1 MKRMT
6 FLLIVG
12 AAVAVSGCAVQ
23 QDIAILENRVMALE
37 RQNRDLRGQVEEGLT
52 SFGQSNQN
60 AEKSL
65 RSQYAGMNVSIE
77 SMQHDLRLLNGR
89 IEELEHASRDKSGE
103 TIGGAGSSDPRSQ
116 ERLDEISLSVARID
130 QRVTQIEQV
139 LNVDRKTAAP
149 APPVPQ
155 AQAQPQQPK
164 AGAPVVPTPNLY
176 DQGKQAFD
184 GGDWENARKL
194 FQQYIKSQPTSENAD
209 NAQFWIGESFY
220 NEQWFEK
227 AILEYQTVIE
237 KYPKGNKVAGA
248 MLKQGLAFLKLGDQG
263 NARLILKDL
272 QKKYPQSNEARIAAD
287 KLKGM

>member
-6 FLLIVG
+6 FSLIVG
-12 AAVAVSGCAVQ
+12 LSVAVSGCAVQ

-89 IEELEHASRDKSGE
+89 IEELEHFTRDKTGE
-103 TIGGAGSSDPRSQ
+103 TIGGVGASDPRSQ

-139 LNVDRKTAAP
+139 LNVDRKAATSV
-149 APPVPQ
+149 APVPQ
-155 AQAQPQQPK
+155 AQPPK

-184 GGDWENARKL
+184 DGDWENARKL
-194 FQQYIKSQPTSENAD
+194 FQQHIKSQPNSENAD